1 MYVLQIFVKCQI
13 TNCQKVRMSK
23 REIVNNVKMSIKLS
37 QLSQLISNVM
47 CYQSVKINLAHY
59 VLIFSIF
66 ISTIT
71 FVIRC
76 SKVARV
82 MVMLASALQRPH
94 ADNKSRDTKV
104 ETSVALQ
111 QEVKTKQ
118 SEFDKSF
125 LDLRLNPTTTFSLP
139 SFLSP
144 SRRFRHCS

>member
-13 TNCQKVRMSK
+13 TNCQNVRMSK
-23 REIVNNVKMSIKLS
+23 REIVNNVKMSIK
-37 QLSQLISNVM
+37 LSQLISNVM

-94 ADNKSRDTKV
+94 ADNKTRDAKV

-125 LDLRLNPTTTFSLP
+125 LDLRLNPTTTFSPP

>member
-1 MYVLQIFVKCQI
+1 MSECQ
-13 TNCQKVRMSK
+13 NVRMSK
-23 REIVNNVKMSIKLS
+23 REIVNNVKMSIK
-37 QLSQLISNVM
+37 LSQLISNVM

-94 ADNKSRDTKV
+94 ADNKTRDAKV

-125 LDLRLNPTTTFSLP
+125 LDLRLNPTTTFSPP